1 MNNQC
6 KKYEE
11 MQKLEEHDNETYTQT
26 PEGYFVYSNERNKQI
41 VDTYA

>member
-26 PEGYFVYSNERNKQI
+26 PEDFVYSNERNKQI